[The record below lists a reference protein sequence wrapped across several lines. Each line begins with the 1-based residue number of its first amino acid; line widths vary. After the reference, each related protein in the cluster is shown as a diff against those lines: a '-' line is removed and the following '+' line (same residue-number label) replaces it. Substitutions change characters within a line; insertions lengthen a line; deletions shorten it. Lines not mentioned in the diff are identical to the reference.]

1 MKYPAGKQFEV
12 KISKK
17 SNMHNLTFLY
27 FYKRTIKVSEKNFI
41 ELCIKDCFCV
51 RIPDGGWNIAELH
64 PEGSVWACDGR
75 RSNLDSYSSVTVVKW
90 QYSSDEEREEERLR
104 EQKEEE
110 VSL

>member
-51 RIPDGGWNIAELH
+51 RIPDGG
-64 PEGSVWACDGR
+64 
-75 RSNLDSYSSVTVVKW
+75 
-90 QYSSDEEREEERLR
+90 
-104 EQKEEE
+104 
-110 VSL
+110 